1 MSNKS
6 FWKTME
12 ELLTR
17 KGNFSSD
24 FINIEKHGELT
35 NKKRHLVKIDH
46 LQERAMFS
54 PPMNL
59 TSKKQ
64 CLFTICTQTYYE
76 QKNGSNLVKF

>member
-24 FINIEKHGELT
+24 FINIEKHGELIR
-35 NKKRHLVKIDH
+35 NVIW
-46 LQERAMFS
+46 
-54 PPMNL
+54 
-59 TSKKQ
+59 
-64 CLFTICTQTYYE
+64 
-76 QKNGSNLVKF
+76 